1 MVNGVKKRC
10 TYRTVRTAVF
20 NSTANMSIRNE
31 GNLQTSKSSLVQS
44 VKIYTEARTEI
55 IIR

>member
-1 MVNGVKKRC
+1 MVTGVKNCC

-20 NSTANMSIRNE
+20 KSAADMGIRNE
-31 GNLQTSKSSLVQS
+31 DDLQTQKSSLVQS
-44 VKIYTEARTEI
+44 VKIYTVGNMKI